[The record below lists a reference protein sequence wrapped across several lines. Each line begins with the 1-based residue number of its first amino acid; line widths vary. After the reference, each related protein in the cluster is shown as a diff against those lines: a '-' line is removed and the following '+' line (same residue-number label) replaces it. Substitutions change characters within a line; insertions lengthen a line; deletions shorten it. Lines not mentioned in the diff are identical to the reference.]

1 MERRFKRVLVA
12 NRGEIAIRVIRAC
25 HELGIRTVAIYSEE
39 DKLSLFRTKASES
52 YQIGE
57 GKGPLEAYLNI
68 DEIIRLAL
76 KKGVDAIH
84 PGYGF
89 LSENPEFARKCRE
102 VGIEFI
108 GPTAEMMDQMGDKIQ
123 SKLVAR
129 EAGVP
134 VVPGIDKPVNTLEEA
149 REVALECGY
158 PVMLKAAAGGGGRG
172 MRIVS
177 SERDLETAFSSTR
190 NEAKKAFGI
199 DDIFVEKY
207 IEAPKHIEVQ
217 ILGDKQGNLV
227 HLFERDCSIQRR
239 HQKIIEYTPAFCLTE
254 EKREEICRDAVKIAR
269 SVDYQSAGT
278 VEFLVDKT
286 GNHYFIEMN
295 PRIQVEHTVTEMT
308 TGIDIVQSQI
318 LIAEGFA
325 LDSPEVGIPSQESIQ
340 PRGYA
345 IQCRITTEDPTNQ
358 FAPDTGR
365 IDYYRSGSGF
375 GIRLDAGNAYTGAI
389 ISPYYDSLLV
399 KTSAHSRTFDDAAR
413 KAIRAIKEITITG
426 VKTNIDFLINVL
438 NHPTFLAGACDT
450 GFVGDHPDLFDIVP
464 RTDEEHRV
472 LKYLGDL
479 IVNQTKGKKVEFD
492 VPQIPAA
499 EVPANL
505 RGTKQILDEG
515 GPEAVVRW
523 IRDQKKLL
531 ITDATMRDAQQSL
544 MATRLR
550 SRDILKIAK
559 ATSVYEKDLFS
570 LEMWGGATFDTAYRF
585 LHESP
590 WDRLEEMR
598 KRIPNVLFQM
608 LFRGANAV
616 GYKNYPD
623 NVIREFVRE
632 SAAAGIDVFRIFDS
646 LNWLKGIE
654 VALDEVLKCNKLA
667 EVTLC
672 YTGDIL
678 DETRDKYTLKYYVD
692 KAKEIEKMGA
702 HILAIK
708 DMSALLKPYAAVKLI
723 RALKDEIS
731 IPIHLHTHDTTGN
744 GGATALMAAEA
755 GVDIVDTALN
765 SMAGLTSQPALNSLV
780 AALSNTERDT
790 GIDLKGIQKLSDY
803 WAAVRPVYYPFE
815 SDLKSGSAEIYRY
828 EIPGGQYSNLKP
840 QVESFGLGHRFTDV
854 KEMYKTVNE
863 MVGDIVK
870 VTPSSKMV
878 GDMAIFMV
886 KNDLTPE
893 NIFEK
898 AKNMAFP
905 DSVVSYFQG
914 MMGQPE
920 WGFPEDLQ
928 KLVLKDIEPIT
939 VRPGELLPPE
949 DLEGHGRYL
958 KEKYGFEP
966 TGKDKV
972 SYALY
977 PDVFENYI
985 KYYMENGDV
994 SRMGSDVFFHG
1005 LAEGETSEIEVAE
1018 GRVMVVEYL
1027 RMGKPDSEGYR
1038 MLEFEVNGNRREIR
1052 VKDKS
1057 ALQKMQGA
1065 EEPAVQM
1072 ADSAS
1077 DSEVGASIPGHIMKI
1092 LVKEGDAVKAG
1103 QSLAVIEAM
1112 KMETVMAAA
1121 RDGEVET
1128 ILVKEGQQ
1136 VKTGQLLIRLG

>member
-108 GPTAEMMDQMGDKIQ
+108 GPTAEMMERMGDKIQ

-172 MRIVS
+172 MRIVP
-177 SERDLETAFSSTR
+177 SEADLETAFSSTR
-190 NEAKKAFGI
+190 NEARKAFGI

-227 HLFERDCSIQRR
+227 HLYERDCSIQRR

-254 EKREEICRDAVKIAR
+254 EKRTEICRDAVKIAR
-269 SVDYQSAGT
+269 SVHYQSAGT
-278 VEFLVDKT
+278 VEFLVDKA

-318 LIAEGFA
+318 LIAEGFT
-325 LDSPEVGIPSQESIQ
+325 LDSSEIGIPSQESIQ

-375 GIRLDAGNAYTGAI
+375 GIRLDAGNAYTGAV

-438 NHPTFLAGACDT
+438 NHSTFLNGACDT
-450 GFVGDHPDLFDIVP
+450 GFVAENPDLFDIVP
-464 RTDEEHRV
+464 RSDEEHRV

-479 IVNQTKGKKVEFD
+479 IANQTKGKKVEFD
-492 VPQIPAA
+492 VPTIP
-499 EVPANL
+499 EVVVPEGL

-531 ITDATMRDAQQSL
+531 LTDTTMRDAQQSL
-544 MATRLR
+544 MATRMR
-550 SRDILKIAK
+550 SRDIIKISK

-678 DETRDKYTLKYYVD
+678 DEKRDKYSLQYYVD

-765 SMAGLTSQPALNSLV
+765 SMSGLTSQPALNSLV

-840 QVESFGLGHRFTDV
+840 QVDSFGLGHRFSDV

-878 GDMAIFMV
+878 GDLAIFMV

-905 DSVVSYFQG
+905 DSVVSYFLG

-949 DLEGHGRYL
+949 DLEAHGRYL
-958 KEKYGFEP
+958 KGKYGFEP

-1018 GRVMVVEYL
+1018 GRVLVVEYL
-1027 RMGKPDSEGYR
+1027 RMGKPDSEGFR
-1038 MLEFEVNGNRREIR
+1038 TLEFEVNGNRREIR

-1057 ALQKMQGA
+1057 ALQKIQGA
-1065 EEPAVQM
+1065 DEPAVQM
-1072 ADSAS
+1072 ADPAS

-1092 LVKEGDAVKAG
+1092 LAKEGDTVKAG

-1112 KMETVMAAA
+1112 KMETVMTAA
-1121 RDGEVET
+1121 RDGKVES

-1136 VKTGQLLIRLG
+1136 IKTGQLLIRLG

>member
-1 MERRFKRVLVA
+1 
-12 NRGEIAIRVIRAC
+12 
-25 HELGIRTVAIYSEE
+25 
-39 DKLSLFRTKASES
+39 
-52 YQIGE
+52 
-57 GKGPLEAYLNI
+57 
-68 DEIIRLAL
+68 
-76 KKGVDAIH
+76 
-84 PGYGF
+84 
-89 LSENPEFARKCRE
+89 
-102 VGIEFI
+102 
-108 GPTAEMMDQMGDKIQ
+108 
-123 SKLVAR
+123 
-129 EAGVP
+129 
-134 VVPGIDKPVNTLEEA
+134 
-149 REVALECGY
+149 
-158 PVMLKAAAGGGGRG
+158 

-177 SERDLETAFSSTR
+177 SEADLETAFSSTR
-190 NEAKKAFGI
+190 NEARKAFGI

-217 ILGDKQGNLV
+217 ILGDKKGNLV

-269 SVDYQSAGT
+269 SVHYQSAGT
-278 VEFLVDKT
+278 VEFLVDKA

-325 LDSPEVGIPSQESIQ
+325 LDSAEVGIPSQESIQ

-413 KAIRAIKEITITG
+413 KAIRAIKEISITG

-450 GFVGDHPDLFDIVP
+450 GFVGENPDLFDIVP
-464 RTDEEHRV
+464 RSDEEHRV

-492 VPQIPAA
+492 VPSVP
-499 EVPANL
+499 EVVVPEGL

-531 ITDATMRDAQQSL
+531 LTDTTMRDAQQSL

-550 SRDILKIAK
+550 SRDIIKISK

-744 GGATALMAAEA
+744 GGATVLMAAEA

-958 KEKYGFEP
+958 KGKYGFEP

-1018 GRVMVVEYL
+1018 GRVLVVEYL
-1027 RMGKPDSEGYR
+1027 RMGKPDSEGFR
-1038 MLEFEVNGNRREIR
+1038 TLEFEVNGNRREIR

-1057 ALQKMQGA
+1057 AHQKMQGA
-1065 EEPAVQM
+1065 DEPAVQM
-1072 ADSAS
+1072 ADPDS
-1077 DSEVGASIPGHIMKI
+1077 DSEVGASIPGHIMKL
-1092 LVKEGDAVKAG
+1092 LVKEGDVVKAG

-1121 RDGEVET
+1121 RDGKVDS

>member
-76 KKGVDAIH
+76 KKGADAIH

-108 GPTAEMMDQMGDKIQ
+108 GPTAEMMERMGDKIQ

-177 SERDLETAFSSTR
+177 SEADLETAFSSTR
-190 NEAKKAFGI
+190 NEARKAFGI

-217 ILGDKQGNLV
+217 ILGDKKGNLV

-239 HQKIIEYTPAFCLTE
+239 HQKIIEYTPAFCLAE

-269 SVDYQSAGT
+269 SVNYQSAGT
-278 VEFLVDKT
+278 VEFLVDKA

-325 LDSPEVGIPSQESIQ
+325 LDSAEVGIPSQESVQ

-413 KAIRAIKEITITG
+413 KAIRAIKEISITG

-450 GFVGDHPDLFDIVP
+450 GFVGENPDLFDIVP
-464 RTDEEHRV
+464 RSDEEHRV

-492 VPQIPAA
+492 VPSVP
-499 EVPANL
+499 EVVVPEGL

-531 ITDATMRDAQQSL
+531 LTDTTMRDAQQSL

-550 SRDILKIAK
+550 SRDIIKISK

-678 DETRDKYTLKYYVD
+678 DEKRDKYSLQYYVD

-878 GDMAIFMV
+878 GDLAIFMV

-920 WGFPEDLQ
+920 WGFPQDLQ

-939 VRPGELLPPE
+939 VRPGELLLPE
-949 DLEGHGRYL
+949 DLEAHGRYL
-958 KEKYGFEP
+958 KGKYGFEP

-1018 GRVMVVEYL
+1018 GRVLVVEYL
-1027 RMGKPDSEGYR
+1027 RMGKPDSEGFR
-1038 MLEFEVNGNRREIR
+1038 TLEFEVNGNRREIR

-1057 ALQKMQGA
+1057 ALQKIQGA
-1065 EEPAVQM
+1065 DEPALQM
-1072 ADSAS
+1072 ADPAS

-1121 RDGEVET
+1121 RDGKVDS
-1128 ILVKEGQQ
+1128 ILIKEGQQ